1 MKFTLSIGFC
11 DVSHYLPLARV
22 AEETGWDSVCV
33 PDGLFW
39 YEECSPYPYSETGER
54 FWRPDTPFLD
64 PFALVAA
71 MGSVTERI
79 RFYTNVLKLPVRNP
93 LLVAKAATSAS
104 ALCGDRFALGVGLSP
119 WREDFEALGEEWG
132 DRGPRSGE
140 MVEIIRGI
148 SRGGTFSFAGKYYDI
163 PAMEIAPVPKAPMP
177 IYFGGLADPVLHR
190 AARLGD
196 GYIWWENARSTVAD
210 FKDILARLRSYL
222 AAEKRDAAAFEIK
235 ALPSAIDL
243 DGMRRLA
250 DLGVT
255 DLIVMP
261 WFFYPGNPTDLNFCI
276 DSVRRFSQDIIP
288 QFHS

>member
-11 DVSHYLPLARV
+11 DVGHYLPLARA
-22 AEETGWDSVCV
+22 AEEAGWDAVCV

-71 MGSVTERI
+71 MGAVTERI

-93 LLVAKAATSAS
+93 LLVAKAATSAA
-104 ALCGDRFALGVGLSP
+104 ALCGDRFGLGVGLSP
-119 WREDFEALGEEWG
+119 WREDFDVLGEEWG
-132 DRGPRSGE
+132 NRGPRSGE

-148 SRGGTFSFAGKYYDI
+148 SRGGKFSFDGEYYKI
-163 PAMEIAPVPKAPMP
+163 PAMEIAPAPKQPMP
-177 IYFGGLADPVLHR
+177 IYFGGLADAVLRR

-196 GYIWWENARSTVAD
+196 GYIWWENARSGIED
-210 FKDILARLRSYL
+210 FKDMLARLRGYL
-222 AAEKRDAAAFEIK
+222 VAGDRELGGFEIK
-235 ALPSAIDL
+235 ALPGAADL

-261 WFFYPGNPTDLNFCI
+261 WFIYPGDPTNLDFCI
-276 DSVRRFSQDIIP
+276 DSVRRFSQDMMP
-288 QFHS
+288 QFDR